1 MKETKTMNTHT
12 ASEAINTASDKINS
26 DWFLLGAIG
35 SIVASLV
42 LHQMDKKEEA
52 NFVGH
57 WAPTFLA
64 FGLYSKLLKMG
75 GKE

>member
-1 MKETKTMNTHT
+1 MNTPNPSQAINN
-12 ASEAINTASDKINS
+12 ASEKINS
-26 DWFLLGAIG
+26 DWFLIGAVG

-42 LHQMDKKEEA
+42 LHQMDKKDEA

>member
-1 MKETKTMNTHT
+1 MTSPNPSQAINN
-12 ASEAINTASDKINS
+12 ASEKINS
-26 DWFLLGAIG
+26 DWFLIGAVG
-35 SIVASLV
+35 SILASLV
-42 LHQMDKKEEA
+42 LHQMDKKDEA

>member
-1 MKETKTMNTHT
+1 MTPPNPST
-12 ASEAINTASDKINS
+12 AVNNVTDKLNS
-26 DWFLLGAIG
+26 DWFLVAALG

-42 LHQMDKKEEA
+42 LHQMDKKDEA

>member
-1 MKETKTMNTHT
+1 MSTPSPSQ
-12 ASEAINTASDKINS
+12 AVNTAADKVNS
-26 DWFLLGAIG
+26 DWFLIGALG

-42 LHQMDKKEEA
+42 LHQMDKKDEA

-64 FGLYSKLLKMG
+64 FGLYSKLIKMG

>member
-1 MKETKTMNTHT
+1 MHTNT

-26 DWFLLGAIG
+26 DWFLIAAVG
-35 SIVASLV
+35 SIAASLI
-42 LHQMDKKEEA
+42 LRQMDKKDEA

-57 WAPTFLA
+57 WAPTFIA

-75 GKE
+75 VKG